1 MANVSAPTLEHQE
14 DFQLPAQPKMVS
26 FGSRACAALVDAA
39 IVIAIPYLLACAGFV
54 AIDGASSLINGKPF
68 ALDKA
73 VRQVLFPEQLW
84 KTIGSI
90 EPVLT
95 AQNRDALLG
104 QLAVAAQPF
113 LNVMAVTSVLSLVF
127 FAFNHLMLPSID
139 GQSIGKKL
147 AGLRIVQEDGDPL
160 SLNRLFLRNVVGY
173 GLSSIFLVGYLFALV
188 DPQRRAWHDYI
199 SKTRVVWD
207 SKDTALRGGFIS
219 SFMFH
224 LLAVASSILLIYFL
238 KFLILWLKAI
248 GLPIPA
254 LTTPPTQYD
263 PVEYTLSNASKPPK
277 TERKSNVNSV
287 AGGRRNPKLAVSP
300 GRPSA
305 AKTQSQ
311 KASKQPAAKSEA
323 EAAPKEAPRQPK
335 RPRIELPKPRPVVVR
350 QKPPEPRPE
359 PKPRPVV
366 VRQKPPEPKP
376 EPKPV
381 PKQEEP
387 KPLLRQDP
395 EPVSKPQPKVPE
407 TPKPK
412 PVETPPQP
420 VASKPEPVP
429 TPTPPQPSQQTEP
442 APSEEAPQPRTTRRS
457 AVGGSGLEEGR
468 KTRKSSSSSLGG
480 LSSRSSGS
488 GPGGVGNSDV
498 FNADRNGPGEGIDA
512 AKDVD
517 FGPYMAELQ
526 RRVKRNWIPPEQ
538 GNSRRSVLRF
548 SISRNGEIS
557 NLRVG
562 KSSGNP
568 DSDAAAMDAVRRAAP
583 FRTLPAGYKGRT
595 IDIQFTF
602 DINVFGGDMTN

>member
-1 MANVSAPTLEHQE
+1 MANVSAPVLESQE
-14 DFQLPAQPKMVS
+14 DFQVPAQPKIVS

-54 AIDGASSLINGKPF
+54 AIDGASSMLNGKPF
-68 ALDKA
+68 VFDKA
-73 VRQVLFPEQLW
+73 VQQVLFPEQLW
-84 KTIGSI
+84 KAIGSI

-139 GQSIGKKL
+139 GQSLGKKL
-147 AGLRIVQEDGDPL
+147 AGLRIVQEDGAPL
-160 SLNRLFLRNVVGY
+160 SLNRLFLRNVLGY

-224 LLAVASSILLIYFL
+224 LLAIASSILLIYFL

-254 LTTPPTQYD
+254 LTPPTQYE
-263 PVEYTLSNASKPPK
+263 PMEYTLSNTDKRPK

-287 AGGRRNPKLAVSP
+287 AGGKRNPKLAVSP

-305 AKTQSQ
+305 AKSQ
-311 KASKQPAAKSEA
+311 PKASKQPAAKSEA
-323 EAAPKEAPRQPK
+323 EAAPKEAPKQPK
-335 RPRIELPKPRPVVVR
+335 RPKV
-350 QKPPEPRPE
+350 EP

-376 EPKPV
+376 EPKKPE

-395 EPVSKPQPKVPE
+395 EP

-412 PVETPPQP
+412 PEPKVTEPPKP
-420 VASKPEPVP
+420 VATKPEP
-429 TPTPPQPSQQTEP
+429 TPPEP
-442 APSEEAPQPRTTRRS
+442 APPQEEKAEPAPPEEAPQPRTTRRS
-457 AVGGSGLEEGR
+457 AVGGSGLLEDR
-468 KTRKSSSSSLGG
+468 RRTRKSDSSSLGG
-480 LSSRSSGS
+480 LSSRSTGS

-498 FNADRNGPGEGIDA
+498 FNPDRDGPGQGIDA
-512 AKDVD
+512 AQDVD

-557 NLRVG
+557 NLKVG
-562 KSSGNP
+562 KTSGNP

-583 FRTLPAGYKGRT
+583 FKTLPAGYKGRT

-602 DINVFGGDMTN
+602 DINVFGGDVTSN

>member
-1 MANVSAPTLEHQE
+1 MANVSAPTLEPQE
-14 DFQLPAQPKMVS
+14 DFQVPAQPKVVS

-54 AIDGASSLINGKPF
+54 AIDGASSLLNGKPF
-68 ALDKA
+68 VLDKA

-147 AGLRIVQEDGDPL
+147 AGLRIVQEDGNPL

-207 SKDTALRGGFIS
+207 SKDTALKGGFIS

-224 LLAVASSILLIYFL
+224 LLAIASSILLVYFL

-263 PVEYTLSNASKPPK
+263 PVEYTLSNTAKPPK
-277 TERKSNVNSV
+277 TERRSNVNSV
-287 AGGRRNPKLAVSP
+287 AGGKRNPKLAVSP

-305 AKTQSQ
+305 AKAQP
-311 KASKQPAAKSEA
+311 KASKQPAAKSAA

-335 RPRIELPKPRPVVVR
+335 RPKVEPPKPR
-350 QKPPEPRPE
+350 
-359 PKPRPVV
+359 RPVV

-376 EPKPV
+376 A

-395 EPVSKPQPKVPE
+395 EP
-407 TPKPK
+407 TPK

-420 VASKPEPVP
+420 VASKPEP
-429 TPTPPQPSQQTEP
+429 TPPEDSQQTEP
-442 APSEEAPQPRTTRRS
+442 APTEEAPQPRTTRRS
-457 AVGGSGLEEGR
+457 TIGGSGLEEGR
-468 KTRKSSSSSLGG
+468 RTRKSDSSSLGG
-480 LSSRSSGS
+480 LSSRGGGSGS
-488 GPGGVGNSDV
+488 GGVGNSDL
-498 FNADRNGPGEGIDA
+498 FNPDRDGPGEGIDA

-568 DSDAAAMDAVRRAAP
+568 DSDAAAMDAVRRATP
-583 FRTLPAGYKGRT
+583 FRTLPTGYKGRT

>member
-1 MANVSAPTLEHQE
+1 MANVSAPTLAPQE
-14 DFQLPAQPKMVS
+14 DFQVPAQPKMVS

-54 AIDGASSLINGKPF
+54 AIDGASSLLNGKPF
-68 ALDKA
+68 VLDKA

-147 AGLRIVQEDGDPL
+147 AGLRIVQEDGNPL

-207 SKDTALRGGFIS
+207 SKDTALKGGFIS

-224 LLAVASSILLIYFL
+224 LLAVASSILLVYFL

-263 PVEYTLSNASKPPK
+263 PVEYTLSNTAKPPK
-277 TERKSNVNSV
+277 TERRSNVNSV
-287 AGGRRNPKLAVSP
+287 AGGKRNPKLAVSP

-305 AKTQSQ
+305 AKAQP
-311 KASKQPAAKSEA
+311 KASKQPAAKSAA

-335 RPRIELPKPRPVVVR
+335 RPKVEQPKPR
-350 QKPPEPRPE
+350 
-359 PKPRPVV
+359 RPVV

-376 EPKPV
+376 EPKP
-381 PKQEEP
+381 KQEEP

-395 EPVSKPQPKVPE
+395 EPVFKPKPQPKVAE

-420 VASKPEPVP
+420 VATKPG
-429 TPTPPQPSQQTEP
+429 PTPPEDSQQTEP
-442 APSEEAPQPRTTRRS
+442 TPSEEAPQPRTTRRS
-457 AVGGSGLEEGR
+457 TIGGSGLEEGR
-468 KTRKSSSSSLGG
+468 RTRKSNSSSLGG
-480 LSSRSSGS
+480 LSSRSTGSGS
-488 GPGGVGNSDV
+488 GGVGNSDL
-498 FNADRNGPGEGIDA
+498 FNPDRDGPGEGIDA
-512 AKDVD
+512 AQDVD

-557 NLRVG
+557 NLKVG

-602 DINVFGGDMTN
+602 DINVFGGDVTN

>member
-1 MANVSAPTLEHQE
+1 MANISAPVLEPQE
-14 DFQLPAQPKMVS
+14 EFQVPAQPRVVS

-54 AIDGASSLINGKPF
+54 AIDGASSLLNGKPF
-68 ALDKA
+68 SLSQA
-73 VRQVLFPEQLW
+73 VQQVLFPEQLW

-147 AGLRIVQEDGDPL
+147 AGLRIVQEDGKPL
-160 SLNRLFLRNVVGY
+160 SLSRLFLRNVVGY

-224 LLAVASSILLIYFL
+224 LLAVASSILVIYFL

-263 PVEYTLSNASKPPK
+263 PVEYTLSNTAKPPK
-277 TERKSNVNSV
+277 TERRSNANSV
-287 AGGRRNPKLAVSP
+287 AGGKRNPKLAVSP

-305 AKTQSQ
+305 AKASQ
-311 KASKQPAAKSEA
+311 PKASKQPFAKSEPEPA
-323 EAAPKEAPRQPK
+323 PKAAPKQPK
-335 RPRIELPKPRPVVVR
+335 VEKVEKVEPPKPRRPVVVR
-350 QKPPEPRPE
+350 QKT
-359 PKPRPVV
+359 
-366 VRQKPPEPKP
+366 PEPKP
-376 EPKPV
+376 EPKR
-381 PKQEEP
+381 EEP
-387 KPLLRQDP
+387 KPLVRQDP
-395 EPVSKPQPKVPE
+395 EPKPKPKAAE

-412 PVETPPQP
+412 PTPPAKPEETPTAPPQP
-420 VASKPEPVP
+420 VASKPEPAP
-429 TPTPPQPSQQTEP
+429 PEPTPPEPSEQTEP
-442 APSEEAPQPRTTRRS
+442 TEEAPQPRTTRRS
-457 AVGGSGLEEGR
+457 AVGGSGLAEGR
-468 KTRKSSSSSLGG
+468 RTRRSSNSAVLGG
-480 LSSRSSGS
+480 PLARSSGS
-488 GPGGVGNSDV
+488 GSGGVGNSDL
-498 FNADRNGPGEGIDA
+498 FNPDRDGPGEGIDA

-548 SISRNGEIS
+548 SISRNGEVS

-583 FRTLPAGYKGRT
+583 FRTLPTAYKQRN

-602 DINVFGGDMTN
+602 DINVFGGDVTN